1 MLIIVGNVVYLTY
14 VSFKKIFIS
23 DSNNYKKFIYE
34 RAWLTSILTLILS
47 HLFDVQ
53 YYDGR
58 ISVASWILLAGLK
71 QIIDENLNKQ

>member
-23 DSNNYKKFIYE
+23 NLNTHKKFIYE
-34 RAWLTSILTLILS
+34 RAWVTSILMLILI
-47 HLFDVQ
+47 HLFDIQ

-58 ISVASWILLAGLK
+58 ISIASWILLAGLK
-71 QIIDENLNKQ
+71 QIIDYNPNKQ